1 MGYYF
6 TLKRKQILLYAIKS
20 MNLEYTVLF
29 HLHEVSE
36 IVKFIETKRKVVSRS
51 WGQGKKEEL

>member
-6 TLKRKQILLYAIKS
+6 TLKRKQILLYAMKS

-36 IVKFIETKRKVVSRS
+36 SQIHRN
-51 WGQGKKEEL
+51 KKKGG

>member
-1 MGYYF
+1 
-6 TLKRKQILLYAIKS
+6 

-51 WGQGKKEEL
+51 WGEGKKEEL